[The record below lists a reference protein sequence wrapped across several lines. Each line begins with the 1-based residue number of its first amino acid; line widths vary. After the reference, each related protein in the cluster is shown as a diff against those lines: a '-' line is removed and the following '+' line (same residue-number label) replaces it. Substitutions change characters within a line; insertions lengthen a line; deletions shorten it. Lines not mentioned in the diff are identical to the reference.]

1 MKILDYSSF
10 EDIFVNFL
18 NTYAPIKTKIIR
30 ANNHESITKALGQA
44 IITRSGLKNVYS
56 KNQNTTNQSN
66 YKQQRNFCTNL
77 PGKTKF
83 EYFRATLNDNETI
96 MKNLNDNET
105 I

>member
-10 EDIFVNFL
+10 EDIFVNVL

-30 ANNHESITKALGQA
+30 ASNHKFMGKALGQA

-66 YKQQRNFCTNL
+66 YKYQRNFCTDL
-77 PGKTKF
+77 PRKTKF
-83 EYFRATLNDNETI
+83 DYFRVSLNDNETI
-96 MKNLNDNET
+96 MKNLNDHET